1 MEDSNII
8 ELYFNRSENAISETS
23 LKYGN
28 YLGSISINILRSYE
42 DAAECVNDTYLH
54 AWNAIPPSRPSAF
67 RVWLGTITRN
77 LSFDRY
83 KKFRAQKRGKNET
96 ELLLSEL
103 AKCIPAPCSV
113 EKELEDNEIA
123 QIVSGFLKA
132 QRQENRIIFLRRYW
146 YGDSIAQIAKIFDV
160 SESKVKSS
168 LFRTRN
174 QLRRY
179 LEKEGVIL

>member
-1 MEDSNII
+1 MEDSKII
-8 ELYFNRSENAISETS
+8 DLYFNRTESAISETS

-28 YLGSISINILRSYE
+28 YLECISWNILSNSE

-54 AWNAIPPSRPSAF
+54 AWNAIPPNRPSAF

-83 KKFRAQKRGKNET
+83 KKLRAQKRDCSRA

-103 AKCIPAPCSV
+103 SECIPAPV
-113 EKELEDNEIA
+113 NIEKVMEDQEIA
-123 QIVSGFLKA
+123 QLISGFL
-132 QRQENRIIFLRRYW
+132 QRLKQENRIIFLRRYW
-146 YGDSIAQIAKIFDV
+146 FGDSIAQISQRFYI

-168 LFRTRN
+168 LFRTRKL
-174 QLRRY
+174 LRRY
-179 LEKEGVIL
+179 LEKEGVNI

>member
-1 MEDSNII
+1 MEDSKII
-8 ELYFNRSENAISETS
+8 DLYFNRSETAITETS

-28 YLGSISINILRSYE
+28 YLGCISRNILYNNE

-67 RVWLGTITRN
+67 RIWLGTITRN

-83 KKFRAQKRGKNET
+83 KKQRAQKRGRNEA

-103 AKCIPAPCSV
+103 SECIPAPANI
-113 EKELEDNEIA
+113 EKAMEDQEIA
-123 QIVSGFLKA
+123 QLISGFLQK
-132 QRQENRIIFLRRYW
+132 QSQENRIIFLRRYW
-146 YGDSIAQIAKIFDV
+146 YGDSILQISRRFSI

-174 QLRRY
+174 LLRRY
-179 LEKEGVIL
+179 LEKEGVNL